1 MSSPIEQFITAEVEP
16 RRDRMNKVKY
26 PKRHLN
32 ILLEDAKKRRRTTP
46 NKIGNGHMLVHRGR
60 LIGGVEKGMTT
71 LVSYQSRRATQSLL
85 AMRKYLR
92 ASGVPTVPGKV
103 FHASQ
108 MHAAHSHW
116 KSLGGAVTVRPASS
130 GAKSGVTVGIT
141 SSEGFQTAWEY
152 AAEASKPLRT
162 LSQQIQIEAYDP
174 GLLVRLYVVS
184 ESAVAAIVRVPL
196 YVVGDGRST
205 VQELLEQERRRH
217 EECKYLASRFPTV
230 DRDSLAGLDIT
241 PDMVL
246 TAGRIQ
252 PLVTSPASP
261 GGVTV
266 DVLDQLAPDLVELA
280 TDAMWAFP
288 GLTATGVDIVTP
300 HLHSAEG
307 AAVANVD
314 PAVGFDEFLYP
325 TYGTYR
331 RCGLAVLDHMI
342 RSRHA

>member
-1 MSSPIEQFITAEVEP
+1 MSSPIEQFITTEVEP
-16 RRDRMNKVKY
+16 RRDQMNKVKH
-26 PKRHLN
+26 PKRHLS
-32 ILLEDAKKRRRTTP
+32 ILLDDARKRRRTTP
-46 NKIGNGHMLVHRGR
+46 NKIGNGHMLVHKGR

-71 LVSYQSRRATQSLL
+71 LVSYQARRATQSLL
-85 AMRKYLR
+85 ATRKYLR
-92 ASGVPTVPGKV
+92 ASGVATVPGKV

-108 MHAAHSHW
+108 MHAAQSHW
-116 KSLGGAVTVRPASS
+116 EKLGGAVTIRPASS
-130 GAKSGVTVGIT
+130 GAKSGVTVGVT
-141 SSEGFQTAWEY
+141 SAEGFQAAWEY

-174 GLLVRLYVVS
+174 GLLVRLYVVG
-184 ESAVAAIVRVPL
+184 ESAVAAVVRVPL

-205 VQELLEQERRRH
+205 VQELLDQERRRH

-230 DRDSLAGLDIT
+230 DEDSLAGLGIT
-241 PDMVL
+241 LATVPTV
-246 TAGRIQ
+246 GHIQ
-252 PLVTSPASP
+252 FLVTSPANP

-266 DVLDQLAPDLVELA
+266 DVLNQLAPDLVELA

-288 GLTATGVDIVTP
+288 GLTAAGVDIVTP
-300 HLHSAEG
+300 NLDGAEG

-342 RSRHA
+342 QSRHA